1 MTTISISAEL
11 KEKVPGIKLSCI
23 ECDVYVMETN
33 DMLWDEIK
41 NKIEELSAALKIS
54 QISKLPAIA
63 ASRKAY
69 KACGKDPARYRL
81 SAESLLRRVVKNK
94 ALYQVNNVVDV
105 LNLVSITTGFSIGGY
120 DRDKIDGKVVMGIGA
135 AAEPY
140 EGIGRGKLNIESL
153 PTFRDKK
160 GAFGTPTSDSE
171 RTAVTQNTKRFLMVI
186 VDFGDGD
193 LKAAKKIAA
202 EYLERFSF
210 GRNFKLKTVR

>member
-1 MTTISISAEL
+1 MTTISISEKL
-11 KEKVPGIKLSCI
+11 KGKVPGIKLSCI

-33 DMLWDEIK
+33 DMLWDEIRGK
-41 NKIEELSAALKIS
+41 TEELFSALKIS
-54 QISKLPAIA
+54 QISKIPAIA

-120 DRDKIDGKVVMGIGA
+120 DSNKIEGDVVMGIGTA
-135 AAEPY
+135 ADPY
-140 EGIGRGKLNIESL
+140 EGIGRGRLNIEFL
-153 PTFRDKK
+153 PTFRDEK

-171 RTAVTQNTKRFLMVI
+171 RTAVTLNTKRFLMVI
-186 VDFGDGD
+186 IDFGDGD

-210 GRNFKLKTVR
+210 ARNFKLKTVQ